1 MSDIRLAYGLREGEL
16 VHVSA
21 VESGLRCG
29 CLCAGCGE
37 ALVARK
43 GAVRDHHFP
52 HHGAEPC
59 RHAVETALH
68 LAAKSILEQ
77 ELVITLPA
85 LRVTF
90 NSHKSDIELE
100 PATRYELESVRLE
113 QRVDDLVPDVIARIG
128 GHDLW
133 VEVFVTHWV
142 DEGKRRKMRERGV
155 SGIEIDLSGAGRDL
169 SWEALRLRVVEG
181 VEHKR
186 WLHSVRVEQEYRRML
201 AKSQRRPTIQRGYAV
216 HVDRCPIRARVWR
229 GKAYANFIDDCI
241 NCEHCLGVGPGNAY
255 VYCDGER

>member
-1 MSDIRLAYGLREGEL
+1 M
-16 VHVSA
+16 HVSA
-21 VESGLRCG
+21 VGSGLGCG
-29 CLCAGCGE
+29 CACAGCGG

-43 GAVRDHHFP
+43 GAVREHHFA
-52 HHGAEPC
+52 HHDAEPC

-90 NSHKSDIELE
+90 DSYKDDIELE
-100 PATRYELESVRLE
+100 PATRHELESVRLE

-133 VEVFVTHWV
+133 VEVFVTHRV
-142 DEGKRRKMRERGV
+142 DESKRRKMRERGV

-169 SWEALRLRVVEG
+169 SWEALRPLVVEG
-181 VEHKR
+181 VENKR
-186 WLHSVRVEQEYRRML
+186 WLHSVRVEREYRRML
-201 AKSQRRPTIQRGYAV
+201 AKAQRRPTIQRGCAV
-216 HVDRCPIRARVWR
+216 HVDHCPIRAREYR
-229 GKAYANFIDDCI
+229 GKPYANFIDDCI
-241 NCEHCLGVGPGNAY
+241 YCKHCLAVRPGNQY
-255 VYCDGER
+255 IQCDGHLAAMGGRG